1 MRQQAGHALAGRTCV
16 GRQDMGAALKWLPI
30 FTMRASKMHCARHW
44 KACNTDAIEYGVT
57 SYLM

>member
-1 MRQQAGHALAGRTCV
+1 
-16 GRQDMGAALKWLPI
+16 MGAALKWLPI